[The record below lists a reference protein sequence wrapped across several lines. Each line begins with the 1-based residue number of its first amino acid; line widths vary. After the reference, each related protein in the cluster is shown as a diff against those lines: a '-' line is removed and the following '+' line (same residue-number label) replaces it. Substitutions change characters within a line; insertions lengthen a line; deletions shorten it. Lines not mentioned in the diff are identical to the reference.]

1 MSKITKRELLLIS
14 ALGAVL
20 VGELWQR
27 RKLKRVPKLI
37 EYYSRLSLAATRV
50 AQNVRSS
57 LDVQHIL
64 KVTIEEVIP
73 AFGADQC
80 VIRLEG
86 NAVDQALEM
95 SYPRDVD
102 SIAMSDTDICR
113 TAISGGALQYYV
125 RQGRVRERGDISPPE
140 TAKPVIGAPIA
151 YAGQFLG
158 TLVVRSDDP
167 AHIWSESEVQALLA
181 IAHQVWEAVSQARL
195 FAEKEQESL
204 TDVLTD
210 CLNRRGFDLQL
221 ECDLRLAAET
231 EQPLSL
237 VMVDIDH
244 FKRVNDTYGHATGD
258 QVLRAL
264 AAVLR
269 EEITGRATASRF
281 GGEEFALIL
290 PQREIE
296 EARAF
301 AERIRARVAYMNV
314 PEVDVT
320 ITASFGIAT
329 FPLHGS
335 SRASLIES
343 ADAALYQA
351 KNTGRNR
358 VCTPQMSAVQHHS
371 A

>member
-1 MSKITKRELLLIS
+1 MSKFTKRELLLIG

-27 RKLKRVPKLI
+27 RKLKSVPKLI

-50 AQNVRSS
+50 AQNVRSL
-57 LDVQHIL
+57 LDVQQIL
-64 KVTIEEVIP
+64 KVTIEEVVP

-86 NAVDQALEM
+86 NAVDQVLE
-95 SYPRDVD
+95 SHYPEDVD
-102 SIAMSDTDICR
+102 STAMSDTDICR

-125 RQGRVRERGDISPPE
+125 RQGRAREPGDISPPE
-140 TAKPVIGAPIA
+140 TTKPVMGAPIS
-151 YAGQFLG
+151 YAGKFLG

-167 AHIWSESEVQALLA
+167 ARIWSESEVQALLA
-181 IAHQVWEAVSQARL
+181 IVHQVWEAVSQAQL
-195 FAEKEQESL
+195 FAEKEQQSL
-204 TDVLTD
+204 TDALTG

-221 ECDLRLAAET
+221 ECDLRLAAKT
-231 EQPLSL
+231 DQPLSL

-258 QVLRAL
+258 QVLRTL
-264 AAVLR
+264 ATVLR
-269 EEITGRATASRF
+269 EEINGKATAARF

-296 EARAF
+296 EASAL
-301 AERIRARVAYMNV
+301 AERVRARVAYMNV
-314 PEVDVT
+314 PEGDDP

-335 SRASLIES
+335 SRTSLIES

-358 VCTPQMSAVQHHS
+358 VCTPQMSALQHDS

>member
-1 MSKITKRELLLIS
+1 MSKFTKRELLLMG

-20 VGELWQR
+20 VGELRQR

-37 EYYSRLSLAATRV
+37 EYYSRLSLAAMRV
-50 AQNVRSS
+50 AQNVRSL
-57 LDVQHIL
+57 LDIRQIL
-64 KVTIEEVIP
+64 EVTVGEVVP

-86 NAVDQALEM
+86 NDIDQALERC
-95 SYPRDVD
+95 YPREVD
-102 SIAMSDTDICR
+102 STVTSDFDACR
-113 TAISGGALQYYV
+113 ASISGGALRYYV
-125 RQGRVRERGDISPPE
+125 RQGRALERGECWPPE
-140 TAKPVIGAPIA
+140 TTRPVLGAPIV
-151 YAGQFLG
+151 YAGQFFG

-167 AHIWSESEVQALLA
+167 ACIWGESEVQALLA

-195 FAEKEQESL
+195 FAEKEQQSL
-204 TDVLTD
+204 TDALTG

-221 ECDLRLAAET
+221 ESDLRLAAGT
-231 EQPLSL
+231 HQPLSL

-258 QVLRAL
+258 QVLRAI

-269 EEITGRATASRF
+269 EEIGGGATAARF

-290 PQREIE
+290 PQRGIE
-296 EARAF
+296 RTSAL
-301 AERIRARVAYMNV
+301 AERIRERVKDMNV
-314 PEVDVT
+314 PDIDDT
-320 ITASFGIAT
+320 ITASFGVAS
-329 FPLHGS
+329 FPIHGS
-335 SRASLIES
+335 SRAALIES

-358 VCTPQMSAVQHHS
+358 VCTL
-371 A
+371 